1 MSDYKYSIEAKNVNK
16 TFIKKTQEVKALIDF
31 SITIKKGTIHGLLGP
46 NGAGKSTFINI
57 LGGLVKKNSGEVNV
71 CGINIDKNIKLSKF
85 KIGIVPQELNID
97 PFFSPAELLELQ
109 AGLYGV
115 PKKKRKT
122 DEILENLKLTDQR
135 NAYARTLSGGM
146 RRRLLIGKALVHD
159 PEIIILDEPTAGVD
173 IDIRTSVWNYIK
185 RISGQ
190 GKTVCL
196 TTHYL
201 EEAENLCD
209 NITIINHG
217 KKIIEGSKNDLLNII
232 STKSVTF
239 VLNKNIDI
247 PKDLKDFNAFIDN
260 GELKLS
266 YDKNKTNIKKIID
279 ILNINKID
287 FKEGSVEDFKKLG
300 FEDAFEI
307 SAEHNLGFEKLIK
320 QILKHLPESETQE
333 DINHPKIT
341 IIGKPNVGKSS
352 LLNAISKQDLMIT
365 SPVSGTT
372 IDAVEFEINYKGKK
386 YRFVDTAG
394 VKKKSKTILKEEK
407 LSTSKSFSAI
417 EYADL
422 CLMVLD
428 GSDQFNE
435 QDLKLISKIN
445 DVGRSMII
453 VINKLDLFKG
463 EEKKVLERLALMAP
477 YLDSYPKVFL
487 PQS

>member
-16 TFIKKTQEVKALIDF
+16 TFLKKTQEVKALIDF
-31 SITIKKGTIHGLLGP
+31 SITIKRGTIHGLLGP

-57 LGGLVKKNSGEVNV
+57 LGGLVKKNSGNVNI

-173 IDIRTSVWNYIK
+173 IDIRTSVWDYIK
-185 RISGQ
+185 RISRQ

-217 KKIIEGSKNDLLNII
+217 RKIIEGSKNELLSII
-232 STKSVTF
+232 STKTVSF
-239 VLNKNIDI
+239 VLDNKIFVPDELNEYKPILTNNI
-247 PKDLKDFNAFIDN
+247 
-260 GELKLS
+260 LKLS
-266 YDKNKTNIKKIID
+266 YDKNRTNIKKIID
-279 ILNINKID
+279 ILIKNQIN
-287 FKEGSVEDFKKLG
+287 F
-300 FEDAFEI
+300 
-307 SAEHNLGFEKLIK
+307 
-320 QILKHLPESETQE
+320 
-333 DINHPKIT
+333 
-341 IIGKPNVGKSS
+341 
-352 LLNAISKQDLMIT
+352 M
-365 SPVSGTT
+365 
-372 IDAVEFEINYKGKK
+372 EIN
-386 YRFVDTAG
+386 
-394 VKKKSKTILKEEK
+394 
-407 LSTSKSFSAI
+407 TS
-417 EYADL
+417 EGDL
-422 CLMVLD
+422 
-428 GSDQFNE
+428 E
-435 QDLKLISKIN
+435 
-445 DVGRSMII
+445 DVFIK
-453 VINKLDLFKG
+453 VIKNK
-463 EEKKVLERLALMAP
+463 
-477 YLDSYPKVFL
+477 
-487 PQS
+487 

>member
-16 TFIKKTQEVKALIDF
+16 TFLKKTQEVKALIDF

-239 VLNKNIDI
+239 ILNKNIDI
-247 PKDLKDFNAFIDN
+247 PKDLKDFNPVIDN
-260 GELKLS
+260 GVLKLS

-279 ILNINKID
+279 ILNINEIG
-287 FKEGSVEDFKKLG
+287 FKEINTFEGDLED
-300 FEDAFEI
+300 
-307 SAEHNLGFEKLIK
+307 
-320 QILKHLPESETQE
+320 
-333 DINHPKIT
+333 
-341 IIGKPNVGKSS
+341 
-352 LLNAISKQDLMIT
+352 
-365 SPVSGTT
+365 
-372 IDAVEFEINYKGKK
+372 
-386 YRFVDTAG
+386 
-394 VKKKSKTILKEEK
+394 
-407 LSTSKSFSAI
+407 
-417 EYADL
+417 
-422 CLMVLD
+422 
-428 GSDQFNE
+428 
-435 QDLKLISKIN
+435 
-445 DVGRSMII
+445 
-453 VINKLDLFKG
+453 
-463 EEKKVLERLALMAP
+463 
-477 YLDSYPKVFL
+477 VFL
-487 PQS
+487 KVVNKK

>member
-16 TFIKKTQEVKALIDF
+16 TFLKKTQEVKALIDF

-239 VLNKNIDI
+239 ILNKNINI
-247 PKDLKDFNAFIDN
+247 PNDLKEFNPVIDN
-260 GELKLS
+260 GVLKLS

-287 FKEGSVEDFKKLG
+287 FKEINTFEGDLED
-300 FEDAFEI
+300 
-307 SAEHNLGFEKLIK
+307 
-320 QILKHLPESETQE
+320 
-333 DINHPKIT
+333 
-341 IIGKPNVGKSS
+341 
-352 LLNAISKQDLMIT
+352 
-365 SPVSGTT
+365 
-372 IDAVEFEINYKGKK
+372 
-386 YRFVDTAG
+386 
-394 VKKKSKTILKEEK
+394 
-407 LSTSKSFSAI
+407 
-417 EYADL
+417 
-422 CLMVLD
+422 
-428 GSDQFNE
+428 
-435 QDLKLISKIN
+435 
-445 DVGRSMII
+445 
-453 VINKLDLFKG
+453 
-463 EEKKVLERLALMAP
+463 
-477 YLDSYPKVFL
+477 VFL
-487 PQS
+487 KVVNKK

>member
-16 TFIKKTQEVKALIDF
+16 TFLKKTQEVKALVDF

-71 CGINIDKNIKLSKF
+71 CGINIDKYIKLSKF

-239 VLNKNIDI
+239 ILNKNIDI
-247 PKDLKDFNAFIDN
+247 PKDLKDFNPVIDN
-260 GELKLS
+260 GVLKLS

-287 FKEGSVEDFKKLG
+287 FKEINTFEGDLED
-300 FEDAFEI
+300 
-307 SAEHNLGFEKLIK
+307 
-320 QILKHLPESETQE
+320 
-333 DINHPKIT
+333 
-341 IIGKPNVGKSS
+341 
-352 LLNAISKQDLMIT
+352 
-365 SPVSGTT
+365 
-372 IDAVEFEINYKGKK
+372 
-386 YRFVDTAG
+386 
-394 VKKKSKTILKEEK
+394 
-407 LSTSKSFSAI
+407 
-417 EYADL
+417 
-422 CLMVLD
+422 
-428 GSDQFNE
+428 
-435 QDLKLISKIN
+435 
-445 DVGRSMII
+445 
-453 VINKLDLFKG
+453 
-463 EEKKVLERLALMAP
+463 
-477 YLDSYPKVFL
+477 VFL
-487 PQS
+487 KVVNKK

>member
-16 TFIKKTQEVKALIDF
+16 TFLKKTQEVKALIDF

-57 LGGLVKKNSGEVNV
+57 LGGLVKKNSGEVNI

-173 IDIRTSVWNYIK
+173 IDIRSSVWNYVK
-185 RISGQ
+185 RISRQ

-239 VLNKNIDI
+239 ILNKNIDI
-247 PKDLKDFNAFIDN
+247 PKDLKEFNPVIDN
-260 GELKLS
+260 GVLKLS

-279 ILNINKID
+279 ILNRNKID
-287 FKEGSVEDFKKLG
+287 FKEINTFEGDLED
-300 FEDAFEI
+300 
-307 SAEHNLGFEKLIK
+307 
-320 QILKHLPESETQE
+320 
-333 DINHPKIT
+333 
-341 IIGKPNVGKSS
+341 
-352 LLNAISKQDLMIT
+352 
-365 SPVSGTT
+365 
-372 IDAVEFEINYKGKK
+372 
-386 YRFVDTAG
+386 
-394 VKKKSKTILKEEK
+394 
-407 LSTSKSFSAI
+407 
-417 EYADL
+417 
-422 CLMVLD
+422 
-428 GSDQFNE
+428 
-435 QDLKLISKIN
+435 
-445 DVGRSMII
+445 
-453 VINKLDLFKG
+453 
-463 EEKKVLERLALMAP
+463 
-477 YLDSYPKVFL
+477 VFL
-487 PQS
+487 KVVNKK